1 MKYILILGGT
11 GAMGKHLVSILRK
24 DSGNHIYVTS
34 RQKRKDENNVSY
46 IFGNAH
52 NNEFIFSLLKE
63 RHWNAIIDFMIY
75 STENFKDKV
84 DCFLNATEQY
94 IYLSSARVY
103 AQCNTN
109 IVESSDRLLDECNDC
124 EYLKTDEYALA
135 KARQENILK
144 QSGRTNWTIIRPYI
158 TFSEIRLQLGVLEK
172 ENWLYRALQGKTI
185 VFSKDI
191 LERKTTLT
199 YGYDVARGIAVLIG
213 NEKAYGEIFH
223 ITTNE
228 SHTWQEIL
236 NVYLDVLE
244 KYMGKRPKV
253 LYLDKYPYQHK
264 ERPFYQLIYDR
275 YFDRM
280 FDNTKI
286 GQFIDIST
294 FTPTLEGLRQCL
306 ESFLVKGN
314 FHVISWKGEA
324 GRDRLTGECSK
335 FKEFPNK
342 KSMIKYFIQRY
353 ILPKSY
359 F

>member
-342 KSMIKYFIQRY
+342 KSMIKYFIQSH
-353 ILPKSY
+353 IFK
-359 F
+359 